1 MSLAEASAA
10 EVEEEE
16 HLSPHQAS
24 MHDAAMESL
33 DSIQSGLVPDPDSA
47 STVTDFLEFT
57 EHLPADMMR
66 SLTLIGKLDCDY
78 ADASNALH
86 ELTKLWGQLP
96 SLPANDKKP
105 QAVRLR
111 ADIADEV
118 GRAYNSRLLSH
129 AEALRSAETVNRHYN
144 RLMLITAK
152 LRNMYENYP
161 AEDETNKSPVA
172 TARSPQATRSNK
184 RQQPAGGDK
193 GRRPRGP
200 RITVPGEVLA
210 PYEVG
215 LDTVSGESDSSE
227 DEEQEEEVVAP
238 MRTPAA
244 ARAGSQKPRSR
255 KAATEKIPKTP
266 KAPKLKVP
274 KASAPQGPSPAA
286 ENAAPGMPSV
296 TTPLRPP
303 PEDAMIGSEHKP
315 WLQLTQYELAK
326 LRKRM
331 KKNSS
336 WVPSETMVNREL
348 KTLGRGYHAWSSAK
362 KQAEEEGLAFEPTLP
377 QLIVDDTTGSEHLP
391 MGAVTMSSAIAAE
404 DKTLTNRGHEL
415 NKAKKIKK
423 DRLSDQAAREAEESA
438 KRFAQL
444 ARNFHQVSFQPSQP
458 SSQPQAKNTK
468 RQQKKRKRNSVSEAD
483 AEKPDPAGLKRSK
496 TETPVPIPQHINLPR
511 HPPAQPPQLTPG
523 GTQVLHS
530 TTPVPIPVPS
540 QDQSIMVGAKS
551 SGAASPDPSADA
563 GTTTTVVP
571 TKAPA
576 DLNTP
581 ILPPGRE
588 TRAREA
594 RTKEKA
600 AAPPPIK
607 TTGSRGNTPS
617 VITPATETP
626 SSRRPG
632 SRGQAAG
639 HESGQQQKPGL
650 AAERPRRASTAR
662 NTPAPE
668 PSLRQTSKRTKR
680 PAPGIISRTSSGGNN
695 SAITKRKAAPKKSKR
710 GSGGAHK
717 KERGQTAEAEAEAE
731 VEVDEEG
738 NVIDP
743 NEARYCL
750 CNRVSFGTMVQCEN
764 DSVSQVC
771 ARTARTFDG
780 GGNIFTDW
788 FSNSASTSGSTS
800 SAWESTAP
808 QYCLRFG
815 TAKTVGF
822 FWDRTRR
829 ARGVRGRRDEAV
841 RDAAIGCS
849 LLSPL
854 LLQLQTPRQRGF
866 PGLRDTYAHK
876 DDALRPKESRCV
888 LSRRSWPQVV
898 LMLHRV
904 PRLSVRGTP
913 DPKSSRKILNLK
925 NRLGVCMLC
934 GKLCRRSRPCDEGYG
949 FYYERTGGKVDDV
962 FFRS

>member
-1 MSLAEASAA
+1 MSQAEAGAA
-10 EVEEEE
+10 KMEEGEQ
-16 HLSPHQAS
+16 LSPRQTS
-24 MHDAAMESL
+24 MHDAALESL
-33 DSIQSGLVPDPDSA
+33 DSIQNGLVPDPDSA

-57 EHLPADMMR
+57 EHLPADMTR
-66 SLTLIGKLDCDY
+66 SLTLIGKLDRNY
-78 ADASNALH
+78 ADASSAVH
-86 ELTKLWGQLP
+86 DLTKLWGQLP
-96 SLPANDKKP
+96 SLPADNKKP

-111 ADIADEV
+111 AEIADEM

-129 AEALRSAETVNRHYN
+129 AEALRSAENVNRHFN

-152 LRNMYENYP
+152 LRNMYQTYP
-161 AEDETNKSPVA
+161 AEDDTNKSSVA

-215 LDTVSGESDSSE
+215 YDTYSGESDSSQ
-227 DEEQEEEVVAP
+227 DEEHEEETVP
-238 MRTPAA
+238 PRRTPAA
-244 ARAGSQKPRSR
+244 ARASSQKPRGR
-255 KAATEKIPKTP
+255 KAVAEKVPKTPRPPKLKTP
-266 KAPKLKVP
+266 KAA
-274 KASAPQGPSPAA
+274 ASQGPGPAA
-286 ENAAPGMPSV
+286 AGAAPGMPPF

-303 PEDAMIGSEHKP
+303 PEDAVIGSEHKP

-362 KQAEEEGLAFEPTLP
+362 KKAEEEGLPFEPTLP
-377 QLIVDDTTGSEHLP
+377 QPIVDDATGSEHLP
-391 MGAVTMSSAIAAE
+391 MGAVTMDSAIAAE

-444 ARNFHQVSFQPSQP
+444 AKNFHQVSFQPPQP
-458 SSQPQAKNTK
+458 SSQPKAKNTK
-468 RQQKKRKRNSVSEAD
+468 RQQKKRKRDSISDVD

-530 TTPVPIPVPS
+530 TTPVPIPVPGL
-540 QDQSIMVGAKS
+540 DQSIMVGAKS
-551 SGAASPDPSADA
+551 SGAASPEPSADT

-576 DLNTP
+576 DANIP
-581 ILPPGRE
+581 ILPPVRE

-594 RTKEKA
+594 RAKEKA
-600 AAPPPIK
+600 AAPAPIK
-607 TTGSRGNTPS
+607 TAGSRGNTPS
-617 VITPATETP
+617 VATPATETP

-639 HESGQQQKPGL
+639 HESGQQQPGL

-668 PSLRQTSKRTKR
+668 PPLRLTNKRTKR

-695 SAITKRKAAPKKSKR
+695 SAITKRKAAPRKSKR
-710 GSGGAHK
+710 GGSGGGSGAPK

-764 DSVSQVC
+764 DSVSKV
-771 ARTARTFDG
+771 
-780 GGNIFTDW
+780 
-788 FSNSASTSGSTS
+788 S
-800 SAWESTAP
+800 SWAAGKSDRGWEQS
-808 QYCLRFG
+808 
-815 TAKTVGF
+815 
-822 FWDRTRR
+822 D
-829 ARGVRGRRDEAV
+829 
-841 RDAAIGCS
+841 
-849 LLSPL
+849 
-854 LLQLQTPRQRGF
+854 
-866 PGLRDTYAHK
+866 
-876 DDALRPKESRCV
+876 
-888 LSRRSWPQVV
+888 
-898 LMLHRV
+898 
-904 PRLSVRGTP
+904 
-913 DPKSSRKILNLK
+913 
-925 NRLGVCMLC
+925 
-934 GKLCRRSRPCDEGYG
+934 
-949 FYYERTGGKVDDV
+949 
-962 FFRS
+962 